1 MALERTLHETSEVL
15 KVPHHKILDKVK
27 QLNDDLMQRA
37 KEIRSLKSEQVKTQ
51 RLSIIETLERME
63 DPKILTR
70 VVHSADVSDLRE
82 ITDEI
87 KSRFEKFAVVLGTV
101 NHGKVLLVSRISKM
115 LVDTVSAKEALDLS
129 AEIVG
134 GKGGGRADFAQ
145 AGGSMIDNIDL
156 AVKEAEQYF
165 SQRLGKTYEK

>member
-1 MALERTLHETSEVL
+1 
-15 KVPHHKILDKVK
+15 
-27 QLNDDLMQRA
+27 
-37 KEIRSLKSEQVKTQ
+37 
-51 RLSIIETLERME
+51 
-63 DPKILTR
+63 
-70 VVHSADVSDLRE
+70 
-82 ITDEI
+82 
-87 KSRFEKFAVVLGTV
+87 
-101 NHGKVLLVSRISKM
+101 M